1 MMKRLALCAIAAGLF
16 MAAAAG
22 VSIAF
27 VTDASAE
34 HPSPGMVHMRNSR
47 QPAQPMMLRDVA
59 AYIGA
64 IGGAVMLIGGGWAS
78 WLHVKFN
85 AVERKASGIGK
96 ALDSYE
102 KENGQWRDTFMDRYR
117 ADREA
122 MIREYATQ
130 VSLEKVEERMEAIRK
145 EMVDGMQEITRSID
159 RMRETFKSGG

>member
-1 MMKRLALCAIAAGLF
+1 MMKRLSLGFIAAGF
-16 MAAAAG
+16 FIMAATGIAA
-22 VSIAF
+22 ALAM
-27 VTDASAE
+27 DASAE
-34 HPSPGMVHMRNSR
+34 HPIQTTANMSHMRQR
-47 QPAQPMMLRDVA
+47 PMPLNDIA

-64 IGGAVMLIGGGWAS
+64 VGGAIMLIGGGWAS

-130 VSLEKVEERMEAIRK
+130 VSLEKVEERMEASRK
-145 EMVDGMQEITRSID
+145 EMVEGMQEITRSID

>member
-1 MMKRLALCAIAAGLF
+1 MMKRLAICAIAAGVF
-16 MAAAAG
+16 TIAAAG
-22 VSIAF
+22 ISIAF
-27 VTDASAE
+27 VMEASAE
-34 HPSPGMVHMRNSR
+34 HPPQGMAHMGSLR
-47 QPAQPMMLRDVA
+47 QAARPMLLRDVA
-59 AYIGA
+59 AYIGVV
-64 IGGAVMLIGGGWAS
+64 GGAVMLIGGGWGS

-96 ALDSYE
+96 AIDSYE

-145 EMVDGMQEITRSID
+145 EMVDGMQEITRSVD
-159 RMRETFKSGG
+159 RMREMFKPGG